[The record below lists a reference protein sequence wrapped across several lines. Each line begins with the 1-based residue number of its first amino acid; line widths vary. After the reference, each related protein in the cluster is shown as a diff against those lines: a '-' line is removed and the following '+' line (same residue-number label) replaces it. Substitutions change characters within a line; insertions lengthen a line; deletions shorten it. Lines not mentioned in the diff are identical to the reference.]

1 MAFEHTIS
9 GHQVYQFKISFF
21 SFFLS
26 TVQLYTYQ
34 PNFMTKYSTV
44 SARLDLELLTS
55 TQRMREA
62 FSNDEFRG
70 AKKKNEEL
78 EKYQEVHTL

>member
-1 MAFEHTIS
+1 
-9 GHQVYQFKISFF
+9 
-21 SFFLS
+21 
-26 TVQLYTYQ
+26 
-34 PNFMTKYSTV
+34 MTKYSTV

-70 AKKKNEEL
+70 AKRKNEEL
-78 EKYQEVHTL
+78 EKYQEVQYIVVGKVDLYKF

>member
-1 MAFEHTIS
+1 
-9 GHQVYQFKISFF
+9 
-21 SFFLS
+21 
-26 TVQLYTYQ
+26 
-34 PNFMTKYSTV
+34 MTKYSTV

-70 AKKKNEEL
+70 AKRKNEEL
-78 EKYQEVHTL
+78 EKYQEVQYIVVVCTSFDVLGSKFVFLSSL